1 MMVDE
6 NADMTAGDDGELKVD
21 EPEDVEEVAA
31 RLQQLRSLITERF
44 LSKESEITER
54 FSSKEGEITERFS
67 SKENE
72 IT

>member
-1 MMVDE
+1 MMVDG

-54 FSSKEGEITERFS
+54 
-67 SKENE
+67 
-72 IT
+72 